1 MLPGLS
7 PCAVGM
13 RVRVCD
19 AGLAALLDDEGSTD
33 LAPLALEY
41 AQKIIAAEA
50 RTEGLDGFS
59 H

>member
-1 MLPGLS
+1 
-7 PCAVGM
+7 M